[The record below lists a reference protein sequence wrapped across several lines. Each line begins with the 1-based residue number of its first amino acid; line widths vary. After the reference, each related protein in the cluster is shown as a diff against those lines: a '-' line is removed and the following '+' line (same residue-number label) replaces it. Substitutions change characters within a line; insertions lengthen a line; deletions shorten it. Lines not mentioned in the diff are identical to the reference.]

1 MLYIILGL
9 LILHW
14 IADFICQPRWMANEK
29 SKRWDILTIHCFT
42 YAIIIQVSILIIL
55 ILSNISSTKFES
67 PLAIMG
73 ITLFITHFII
83 DFVTSKMTAYYYQI
97 GKTKAF
103 WNTIGFDQILHIWI
117 LITVFQYLYLVISIP
132 LVPILF

>member
-1 MLYIILGL
+1 V
-9 LILHW
+9 
-14 IADFICQPRWMANEK
+14 ANEK
-29 SKRWDILTIHCFT
+29 SKRWDILIIHCGA
-42 YAIIIQVSILIIL
+42 YAIIIQVSVLIIF
-55 ILSNISSTKFES
+55 ILSNIPSTKFES

-83 DFVTSKMTAYYYQI
+83 DFVTSKMTAYYYRV

-117 LITVFQYLYLVISIP
+117 LITVFQYL
-132 LVPILF
+132 LVPILP